1 MLSAFLIA
9 LREGVEAA
17 LVVGIILVYLS
28 RTGRT
33 HLSRF
38 VWYGVAVAAA
48 LSLAVAIALERWQI
62 NEDGFEGLLL
72 LLAAGF
78 VISMIIWMNRVAR
91 HLRKDIE
98 QKIEAY
104 AEKAGSAAGWGILL
118 FVFLMVVREGA
129 ELALILRAVEL
140 SSEGIQTWIGTII
153 GLAAAVAVGLF
164 FFKGT
169 LKIPLHRFFAATTVI
184 LWLVAAQLALTGL
197 HELSE
202 ARWLPSS
209 KTEMAMIGPI
219 VRNEI
224 FFFVFVFGGAI
235 LLILREWLTASHAR
249 VAAAAAASEAEKRL
263 LASQQRRQRN
273 WMIAAASACLAVIL
287 VLTADFIY
295 VRANTAPPSA
305 RAIAAYGAGNSEL
318 RVPLSELQDGNLHLF
333 TVKSNDQSFRFLII
347 RKPQGWGV
355 ALDACRIC
363 GAEGYRQDGQNVVC
377 RHCGSAIYVPTI
389 GESGGCNPIGVPFH
403 TDGADLVV
411 NVSAITQSWSEVPK

>member
-1 MLSAFLIA
+1 
-9 LREGVEAA
+9 
-17 LVVGIILVYLS
+17 
-28 RTGRT
+28 
-33 HLSRF
+33 
-38 VWYGVAVAAA
+38 
-48 LSLAVAIALERWQI
+48 
-62 NEDGFEGLLL
+62 
-72 LLAAGF
+72 
-78 VISMIIWMNRVAR
+78 
-91 HLRKDIE
+91 
-98 QKIEAY
+98 
-104 AEKAGSAAGWGILL
+104 
-118 FVFLMVVREGA
+118 
-129 ELALILRAVEL
+129 
-140 SSEGIQTWIGTII
+140 
-153 GLAAAVAVGLF
+153 
-164 FFKGT
+164 
-169 LKIPLHRFFAATTVI
+169 
-184 LWLVAAQLALTGL
+184 L

-224 FFFVFVFGGAI
+224 FFFVFVFGGVI

-249 VAAAAAASEAEKRL
+249 VAAAATASEAEKRL

-295 VRANTAPPSA
+295 VRANGAPPSA
-305 RAIAAYGAGNSEL
+305 RAIAASGAGNSEL
-318 RVPLSELQDGNLHLF
+318 RVPLSELQDGILHLF
-333 TVKSNDQSFRFLII
+333 TVKSGDQSFRFLII

-403 TDGADLVV
+403 TDGANLVV

>member
-48 LSLAVAIALERWQI
+48 LSLVVAIALERWQI

-78 VISMIIWMNRVAR
+78 VISMVIWMNRVAR

-140 SSEGIQTWIGTII
+140 SS
-153 GLAAAVAVGLF
+153 
-164 FFKGT
+164 
-169 LKIPLHRFFAATTVI
+169 
-184 LWLVAAQLALTGL
+184 
-197 HELSE
+197 
-202 ARWLPSS
+202 
-209 KTEMAMIGPI
+209 
-219 VRNEI
+219 
-224 FFFVFVFGGAI
+224 
-235 LLILREWLTASHAR
+235 
-249 VAAAAAASEAEKRL
+249 
-263 LASQQRRQRN
+263 
-273 WMIAAASACLAVIL
+273 
-287 VLTADFIY
+287 
-295 VRANTAPPSA
+295 
-305 RAIAAYGAGNSEL
+305 
-318 RVPLSELQDGNLHLF
+318 
-333 TVKSNDQSFRFLII
+333 
-347 RKPQGWGV
+347 
-355 ALDACRIC
+355 
-363 GAEGYRQDGQNVVC
+363 
-377 RHCGSAIYVPTI
+377 
-389 GESGGCNPIGVPFH
+389 
-403 TDGADLVV
+403 
-411 NVSAITQSWSEVPK
+411 